1 MTYKLTRTQLGWIE
15 LALLHEIANAKAE
28 MDAAEDG
35 SPVQAL
41 GELVVESRQHL
52 ATLIND
58 VIYSGAKR
66 ITIE

>member
-1 MTYKLTRTQLGWIE
+1 MTFKLTRTQLGWIE

-28 MDAAEDG
+28 MDAAYDG
-35 SPVQAL
+35 SPIQSI
-41 GELVVESRQHL
+41 GEIVVESRQHL

-58 VIYSGAKR
+58 IIYSGAKR

>member
-1 MTYKLTRTQLGWIE
+1 MTCKLTRTQLGWIE
-15 LALLHEIANAKAE
+15 LALSHEIANVKAE
-28 MDAAEDG
+28 MEAASDD
-35 SPVQAL
+35 SLIQSL
-41 GELVVESRQHL
+41 GEMVVESRQHL